1 MEATLHQLGG
11 ILLNALPTFILV
23 VILHYYLKF
32 MFFRPMEKTLE
43 ERYAAT
49 EGARKLAAES
59 LERAERK
66 TAEYEAAMRAERAKI
81 YHEAEQHHKQLQ
93 EEENTA
99 LERERGA
106 AEQQIREARE
116 QLARELDGAKA
127 SLAASSEALANE
139 IADSILRRRAA

>member
-11 ILLNALPTFILV
+11 ILLSAVPTFLLV
-23 VILHYYLKF
+23 IVLNFYLKF
-32 MFFRPMEKTLE
+32 MFFKPMEKTLA

-81 YHEAEQHHKQLQ
+81 YQEAEQLHKRLQ
-93 EEENTA
+93 DEEDAA
-99 LERERGA
+99 LLAERHA
-106 AEQQIREARE
+106 ADQHVREAKDR
-116 QLARELDGAKA
+116 LARELEAAKA
-127 SLAASSEALANE
+127 SLGASSETLAAQ
-139 IADSILRRRAA
+139 IADALLGGRAA